1 MRSLLRSVI
10 TNKDMNRINLKG
22 LFSLEIYIL

>member
-10 TNKDMNRINLKG
+10 TNKDMNKINLKG

>member
-10 TNKDMNRINLKG
+10 TNKDTNKINLKG

>member
-10 TNKDMNRINLKG
+10 TNKDTNKINPKG